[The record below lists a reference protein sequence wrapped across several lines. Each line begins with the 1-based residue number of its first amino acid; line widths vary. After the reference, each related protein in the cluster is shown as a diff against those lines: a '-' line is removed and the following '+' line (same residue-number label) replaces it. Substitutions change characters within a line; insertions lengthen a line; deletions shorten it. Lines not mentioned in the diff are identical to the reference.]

1 MKKFFFF
8 VIVLALFT
16 IFMSSAH
23 ANLDYNIKVN
33 VNNELVNFPD
43 QKPFV
48 DNDANRTFVPLR
60 FVSEALGCKV
70 EWQADSGTAIV
81 DRPGTFI
88 EMKTGSSQPLVNGE
102 KKTLDAPARMMNQRT
117 MVPLRFVS
125 EALGCKVD
133 WDGSTRTVIITDATT
148 EPGVPGGADS
158 GSTDGGIGDN
168 GSRTIILPGGG
179 GGKNETQPVERP
191 IPWVD

>member
-1 MKKFFFF
+1 MKKVFCL
-8 VIVLALFT
+8 VIFLALFGVF
-16 IFMSSAH
+16 IPSAH
-23 ANLDYNIKVN
+23 AGLDYNIKVN
-33 VNNELVNFPD
+33 VNNEPVNFPD

-60 FVSEALGCKV
+60 FVSEVLGCKV
-70 EWQADSGTAIV
+70 DWQADSGTAIV

-133 WDGSTRTVIITDATT
+133 WDGSTRTVIITDATA

-158 GSTDGGIGDN
+158 GSTGASDKYEGE
-168 GSRTIILPGGG
+168 TIKFPGGG
-179 GGKNETQPVERP
+179 GGKNEKVPNDTQWPTVQ
-191 IPWVD
+191 